1 MSHRVTR
8 TLITAT
14 LMTLALL
21 VRPAPARADVTAFW
35 GFTPTTSVRDT
46 RGFSVGL
53 NTAIF
58 GGEYEWARQSEDTAE
73 NAPGLKTHMF
83 NGMLITPGRKISI
96 YLSGGF
102 GRYTETLNLTEQTGS
117 ATNFGAGVKYR
128 LAGPIKLRVDYRA
141 FTLKGTPTVKHPKR
155 IYAGLTLAF

>member
-14 LMTLALL
+14 IMALVL
-21 VRPAPARADVTAFW
+21 FVKPAPARADITAFW

-46 RGFSVGL
+46 RGVSVGL
-53 NTAIF
+53 NTTIF
-58 GGEYEWARQSEDTAE
+58 GGEYEWARQTEHTSD
-73 NAPGLKTHMF
+73 NAPGVTTHMF

-102 GRYTETLNLTEQTGS
+102 GKYTETLNLTERTGS
-117 ATNFGAGVKYR
+117 ATNFGAGVKWK
-128 LAGPIKLRVDYRA
+128 LAGPIKARFDYRA
-141 FTLKGTPTVKHPKR
+141 FTLKGTPIVKNPKR
-155 IYAGLTLAF
+155 FYAGLTLAF